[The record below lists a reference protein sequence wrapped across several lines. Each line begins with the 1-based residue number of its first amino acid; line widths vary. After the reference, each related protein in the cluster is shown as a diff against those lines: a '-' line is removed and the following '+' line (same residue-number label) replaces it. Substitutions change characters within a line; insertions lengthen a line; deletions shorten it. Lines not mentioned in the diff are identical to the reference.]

1 MEESMNTVRNAQ
13 PSHIYPQ
20 SASYLTTR
28 RDARFAKGLLDQSVA
43 LFLGGEP
50 EAARLVL
57 RDLVSATVGFEMLA
71 ALTNM
76 SAKSLRGMLTC
87 HGRLGMDGLST
98 IFSAIRDWLQV
109 TLEVQ
114 VVDAV

>member
-1 MEESMNTVRNAQ
+1 MEINAIVCQ
-13 PSHIYPQ
+13 TGIYPQ
-20 SASYLTTR
+20 SANYLTTR
-28 RDARFAKGLLDQSVA
+28 RDARYAKGLLDQSVG
-43 LFLGGEP
+43 LFLGGES

-57 RDLVSATVGFEMLA
+57 RDLVSATVGFDMLA

-76 SAKSLRGMLTC
+76 SAKSLRAMLTC
-87 HGRLGMDGLST
+87 SGRPGMDGLSS
-98 IFSAIRDWLQV
+98 IFSALRDWLQV

>member
-1 MEESMNTVRNAQ
+1 MKTYEIARQIDV
-13 PSHIYPQ
+13 YPQ

-71 ALTNM
+71 AQTNM